1 MKKLITQIRR
11 LTELFFIRFFRNDS
25 MPFENESEANI
36 IVILS
41 IICMLGFFFT
51 YNMLLHYIFTPENGN
66 SWNEK
71 SQIILIFMLMIGF
84 ITLLEWEVLLPDK
97 NDYIVL
103 TPLPVNPNIIF
114 ISKFLSFILF
124 VALFAFSANLLSAFF
139 FPVFLSAFYK
149 GGTAFYFIYFFFV
162 HLLVAF
168 SANIFVFFVLLS
180 LKGILMIFL
189 PMRIYRKISSIM
201 QGGLMI
207 IMLSIYAFIPK
218 MCSILFELMKKGDKR
233 VLYYPQMWF
242 TGLYEYLLGR
252 RTPVYAKLSSFALY
266 SLLASFILAIIVFS
280 FSYAKHAKNAGEV
293 LNRKKINKQPI
304 YSFFRKIFN
313 FMFLKDQTE
322 KAVFYFMNKTLKRSG
337 KHRVK
342 LFGFMAAAIAI
353 IVSKFV
359 TEQRTMEYIKQLGE
373 WHKVIYSLPFII
385 WFFLIVGLR
394 AVSNHPVSPSSNWI
408 FRLTENKDKRPYRR
422 GVHKTII
429 LSNIIPIFLILLL
442 FYSFI
447 FGFEKALIFNL
458 YSLFIGFLM
467 EEILFFNIKIIPYT
481 CVSLPGKGNLKL
493 FFIVYLLIF
502 LLYVSVT
509 GYFGY
514 WIIEVP
520 SLFKNFVLVAVISL
534 FVLFFIKKIFEKP
547 NFDLVFEEE
556 EEEVMLS
563 FHPVKY

>member
-385 WFFLIVGLR
+385 WFFLIIGLR